1 MQYSKKQAINAL
13 QKKVQ
18 ENIMQKAK
26 TKGLAKRICMSFFG
40 VIICAISV
48 GIFKIAALGVDPFQ
62 SFMAG
67 LDKLIPI
74 DFGLL
79 YIIVN
84 VLLLSFALVFDRH
97 YIGIATFI
105 NLFLLGYITQ
115 FTYEYLQT
123 VIVNPTIVIRVL
135 CLVIGV
141 IIICFG
147 SAFYMTAD
155 LGVST
160 YDAVALIICNTWK
173 KGKFQYVR
181 IITDLV
187 CVILGVTL
195 FIIAGGKLA
204 AIPTIAG
211 IGTIITAFFMGPLI
225 EFFNVH
231 IARPFLKGKN

>member
-1 MQYSKKQAINAL
+1 MKI
-13 QKKVQ
+13 
-18 ENIMQKAK
+18 ENLK
-26 TKGLAKRICMSFFG
+26 KRIGMSLFG

-67 LDKLIPI
+67 LDALVPI
-74 DFGLL
+74 SFGTL
-79 YIIVN
+79 YVITN
-84 VLLLSFALVFDRH
+84 AVLLLFALIFDRH

-115 FTYEYLQT
+115 FTYEQLQK
-123 VIVNPTIVIRVL
+123 VIVNPSIVVRVI
-135 CLVIGV
+135 CLVVGV
-141 IIICFG
+141 VIICFG

-160 YDAVALIICNTWK
+160 YDAIALIICNTWK

-181 IITDLV
+181 IITDIV
-187 CVILGVTL
+187 CVLLGVGL
-195 FIIAGGKLA
+195 FLLAGGTIGM
-204 AIPTIAG
+204 IPTIAG

-225 EFFNVH
+225 EFFNVKV
-231 IARPFLKGKN
+231 ARPVLKGKKNE

>member
-1 MQYSKKQAINAL
+1 MSIR
-13 QKKVQ
+13 V
-18 ENIMQKAK
+18 
-26 TKGLAKRICMSFFG
+26 KRILMTLFG

-67 LDKLIPI
+67 LDALVPI
-74 DFGLL
+74 RFGTL
-79 YIIVN
+79 YVIAN
-84 VLLLSFALVFDRH
+84 AVLLLFALVFDRH

-115 FTYEYLQT
+115 FTYEFLQT
-123 VIVNPTIVIRVL
+123 LLPDPSMAVRIG

-141 IIICFG
+141 VVICFG

-160 YDAVALIICNTWK
+160 YDAVALIISKTWK

-181 IITDLV
+181 IVTDLV
-187 CVILGVTL
+187 CVILGAGL
-195 FIIAGGKLA
+195 FLLSGGKVSQ
-204 AIPTIAG
+204 IPTIVG
-211 IGTIITAFFMGPLI
+211 VGTIITAFFMGPLI
-225 EFFNVH
+225 EFFNVRV
-231 IARPFLKGKN
+231 ARPILAEKNDSSGSGEASSEK